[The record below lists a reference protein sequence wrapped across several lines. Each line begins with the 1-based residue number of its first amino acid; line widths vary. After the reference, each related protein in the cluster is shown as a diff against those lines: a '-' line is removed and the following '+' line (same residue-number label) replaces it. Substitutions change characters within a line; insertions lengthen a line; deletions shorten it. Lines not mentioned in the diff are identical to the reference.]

1 MLKEASEALRRSSVQ
16 EWMSQ
21 STLNFGM
28 YQVTCQTEFPFR
40 FVWAALCITR
50 EKKTCLWPCASI
62 PPCSPFLS
70 VTLTMIK
77 FHKVFYSDKLVFLQ
91 GMMLTKQG
99 EQGGRQVFETVC
111 GCSFRVWV
119 CFETHLQNCRPLSG
133 KPRCTHPW
141 SQR

>member
-50 EKKTCLWPCASI
+50 EKKN
-62 PPCSPFLS
+62 
-70 VTLTMIK
+70 
-77 FHKVFYSDKLVFLQ
+77 VFVAMCINTS
-91 GMMLTKQG
+91 MLTFSLCDIDNDQIPQG
-99 EQGGRQVFETVC
+99 VLLR
-111 GCSFRVWV
+111 
-119 CFETHLQNCRPLSG
+119 
-133 KPRCTHPW
+133 
-141 SQR
+141 